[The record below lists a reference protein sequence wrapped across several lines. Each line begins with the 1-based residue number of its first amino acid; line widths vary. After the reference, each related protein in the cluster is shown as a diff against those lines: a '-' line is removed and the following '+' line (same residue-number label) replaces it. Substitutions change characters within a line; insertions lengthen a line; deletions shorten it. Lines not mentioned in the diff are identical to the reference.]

1 MKKLFI
7 LLLTFLSFSCATA
20 DFDDSVKKQ
29 NSSGVSIG
37 SGKQAKTKK
46 YSKNTED
53 ETAPPPPEI
62 VIVERPYFIPEK
74 EAPRSPAVSGL
85 DAVRNSNN
93 SGIIKPSD
101 YSHAAVIYDYNPDW
115 VYEVYAMPL
124 RVCDICLEPGERA
137 LDVPFV
143 SDSERW
149 LVGAA
154 VSLENGVSVQ
164 HIYVKPAASGQ
175 EASLIINTDRRV
187 YRIILRSYNSAFM
200 PLVRWRYH
208 SGLPNNY
215 ISSPS
220 RQPDSNAPAS
230 LSDGSSPDNPFAG
243 VDPRFLSFNYR
254 VTYGLFSKPV
264 WLPELVFDDGSKTYI
279 TFPDRVLQRELP
291 SVFENRKDA
300 LNYRVTG
307 KLIVIDKLVEN
318 ITVKIGKK
326 EITITKKRG

>member
-7 LLLTFLSFSCATA
+7 ILLTLLSFSCATV
-20 DFDDSVKKQ
+20 DVDENVQKQ
-29 NSSGVSIG
+29 NSSGVSLA
-37 SGKQAKTKK
+37 SGKQAKPKK
-46 YSKNTED
+46 NAKNTED
-53 ETAPPPPEI
+53 EIPPPPEI
-62 VIVERPYFIPEK
+62 IIVERPYFIPEK
-74 EAPRSPAVSGL
+74 ETPRSPAASGV

-93 SGIIKPSD
+93 SGIVKPQD
-101 YSHAAVIYDYNPDW
+101 YSHAAVFYDYNPDW

-154 VSLENGVSVQ
+154 VSLENGASVQ

-187 YRIILRSYNSAFM
+187 YRIILRSYNSVFM

-215 ISSPS
+215 ISEPSFQQTDSASPANKS
-220 RQPDSNAPAS
+220 ESSSNA
-230 LSDGSSPDNPFAG
+230 NPFAG
-243 VDPRFLSFNYR
+243 VDPRYLSFNYR
-254 VTYGLFSKPV
+254 ITYGLFSKPV

-279 TFPDRVLQRELP
+279 TFPDNVLQRELP
-291 SVFENRKDA
+291 SVFENRKDV

-326 EITITKKRG
+326 EITIAKKRG